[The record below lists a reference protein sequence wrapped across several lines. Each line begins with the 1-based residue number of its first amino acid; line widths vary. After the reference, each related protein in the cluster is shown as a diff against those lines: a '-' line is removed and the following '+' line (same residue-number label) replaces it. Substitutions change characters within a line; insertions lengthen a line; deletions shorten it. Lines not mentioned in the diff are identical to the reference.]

1 MELGGEKTIKEDERE
16 KEKGYDGRTTRE
28 NGDEDKVQDEVM
40 IMENSSLSRTNP
52 ALKFF
57 NCFAWTVGVVTDL

>member
-40 IMENSSLSRTNP
+40 IMENSSL
-52 ALKFF
+52 
-57 NCFAWTVGVVTDL
+57 